1 MESGSRQFGMCCP
14 TEDNGYVMHYIC
26 KHNVTFNCNEF
37 LVFMATKKFES
48 YEVNKYLIKQ
58 KHAPKQLIRT
68 FDAGAKKIIG
78 IFKVA
83 HWGPNA
89 RVEFAF

>member
-1 MESGSRQFGMCCP
+1 
-14 TEDNGYVMHYIC
+14 
-26 KHNVTFNCNEF
+26 
-37 LVFMATKKFES
+37 MATKKFES
-48 YEVNKYLIKQ
+48 YEVNKYLNKQ

-78 IFKVA
+78 IFKVQFSMSFILTVITNSCPIIAVVTRQSYPVA

-89 RVEFAF
+89 SVEFAF